1 MIVCAMCLLSV
12 FLFAVFI
19 FGGDAFCGGFRPRF
33 LFDSPIFAGKV
44 DRGVDDTR
52 PNGKP
57 HQHQTNPNTHGTSQ
71 EFTETHIISFLFVW
85 LRRCRFS

>member
-1 MIVCAMCLLSV
+1 MCLLSV

-19 FGGDAFCGGFRPRF
+19 FGSDTFCGGFRPRF

-52 PNGKP
+52 PKGKP
-57 HQHQTNPNTHGTSQ
+57 HQHQTNPNAHGTSE
-71 EFTETHIISFLFVW
+71 EFIVTHIIYQLVV
-85 LRRCRFS
+85 